1 MNYEIE
7 ITDQAEQDIRG
18 IYEYIAYVLMS
29 AQNAAGQI
37 ERIKAGI
44 FSLSEYPERQ
54 TLYNLEPWKSRNL
67 RFLPVDNYTIFYI
80 VNNDEKCVRVIRV
93 MYGKRDTSK
102 QLNKDN

>member
-18 IYEYIAYVLMS
+18 IYEYIAYVLLS
-29 AQNAAGQI
+29 AQNATGQI

-54 TLYNLEPWKSRNL
+54 TLYTLEPWKSRNL

-80 VNNDEKCVRVIRV
+80 VNNDKKCVQVIRV
-93 MYGKRDTSK
+93 MYGKREITK
-102 QLNKDN
+102 QLKNN